1 MENKSLNK
9 YRYTIIIPHYK
20 IINLLGRALQS
31 IPDRED
37 IQILVVDDNSGIER
51 CEFEKFNKFEKAHCQ
66 FVLLKENRGA
76 GVARNEA
83 LKKTEGQW
91 LFFLDADD
99 FFEEKFH
106 NYIVVSIAL
115 ILYGLLFII
124 IEKKNKNSTAK
135 IESIAQI
142 TYKTALYIGLFQA
155 LSLIPGTSRSGSTIL
170 GAIIIGVSRVAAAEF
185 SFYFVRHK

>member
-51 CEFEKFNKFEKAHCQ
+51 CEFEKAHCQ

-99 FFEEKFH
+99 FFEEDAFLVFDKYQDSNH
-106 NYIVVSIAL
+106 DIVYFNTRSVFSDSLLPSNRFSIYTDSKGRKGSGRENGQVQRL
-115 ILYGLLFII
+115 PSGVILYKLGWQDF
-124 IEKKNKNSTAK
+124 
-135 IESIAQI
+135 
-142 TYKTALYIGLFQA
+142 
-155 LSLIPGTSRSGSTIL
+155 PGGSSG
-170 GAIIIGVSRVAAAEF
+170 
-185 SFYFVRHK
+185 